1 MSDAAI
7 QSGKNNLIIF
17 TGPSGVGKGT
27 IVKQLFSELEN
38 IKFSI
43 SCTTREIRPK
53 EKNGVNYFFKSR
65 DEFERMIEAGEFLEY
80 AEFVGNYYGTPRQFV
95 VDTLASGKDVFLEIE
110 VQGALQ
116 VMKKCPEALSIFLIP
131 PSLNELERRLRQR
144 GTEPEEV
151 LQKRL
156 EKAKEEMKFTGQ
168 FKYTVVNDDVD
179 IAVRKL
185 KSLILSAR
193 QFPKIS

>member
-1 MSDAAI
+1 MSESKSS
-7 QSGKNNLIIF
+7 QNNLIIF

-27 IVKQLFSELEN
+27 IVKQLFSEIKN

-43 SCTTREIRPK
+43 SCTTREMRPG
-53 EKNGVNYFFKSR
+53 EKDGVNYFFKSR
-65 DEFERMIEAGEFLEY
+65 DEFEAMIAAGDFLEY
-80 AEFVGNYYGTPRQFV
+80 AEFVGNLYGTPRSFV
-95 VDTLASGKDVFLEIE
+95 VDTLDSGNDVFLEIE
-110 VQGALQ
+110 VQGAIQ
-116 VMKKCPEALSIFLIP
+116 VMKKCPEALTIFLIP
-131 PSLNELERRLRQR
+131 PSLEELERRLRKR

-168 FKYTVVNDDVD
+168 FKFTVVNDDVD

-185 KSLILSAR
+185 KALILGAR
-193 QFPKIS
+193 V

>member
-1 MSDAAI
+1 MSETK
-7 QSGKNNLIIF
+7 SCKNNLIIF

-27 IVKQLFSELEN
+27 IVKQLFSEMEK

-43 SCTTREIRPK
+43 SCTTREIRPG
-53 EKNGVNYFFKSR
+53 EKDGVNYFFKSKQ
-65 DEFERMIEAGEFLEY
+65 EFEEMIAADEFLEH

-95 VDTLASGKDVFLEIE
+95 DDTLASGNDVFLEIE

-131 PSLNELERRLRQR
+131 PSLEELERRLRNR
-144 GTEPEEV
+144 GTETEEV

-168 FKYTVVNDDVD
+168 FKFTVVNDDVD

-185 KSLILSAR
+185 KALILGAR
-193 QFPKIS
+193 V

>member
-1 MSDAAI
+1 MKTPSH
-7 QSGKNNLIIF
+7 GKSLVS
-17 TGPSGVGKGT
+17 PVL
-27 IVKQLFSELEN
+27 LFLRLREVTP
-38 IKFSI
+38 SI
-43 SCTTREIRPK
+43 SPLIFSTT
-53 EKNGVNYFFKSR
+53 VN
-65 DEFERMIEAGEFLEY
+65 
-80 AEFVGNYYGTPRQFV
+80 
-95 VDTLASGKDVFLEIE
+95 DVFLEIE

-131 PSLNELERRLRQR
+131 PSLEELERRLRNR
-144 GTEPEEV
+144 GTETEEV

-185 KSLILSAR
+185 KALILGAR
-193 QFPKIS
+193 Q

>member
-1 MSDAAI
+1 M
-7 QSGKNNLIIF
+7 KNNLIIF

-43 SCTTREIRPK
+43 SCTTRERRAGEK
-53 EKNGVNYFFKSR
+53 EAVNYFFKSR
-65 DEFERMIEAGEFLEY
+65 EEFEAMITDDEFLEH

-95 VDTLASGKDVFLEIE
+95 DDTLASGNDVFLEIE

-116 VMKKCPEALSIFLIP
+116 VMKKCPEALTIFLIP
-131 PSLNELERRLRQR
+131 PSLVELERRLRQR
-144 GTEPEEV
+144 GTETEEV

-168 FKYTVVNDDVD
+168 FKFTVVNDDVD

-185 KSLILSAR
+185 KALILGAR
-193 QFPKIS
+193 V

>member
-1 MSDAAI
+1 MSESKSS
-7 QSGKNNLIIF
+7 QNNLIIF

-27 IVKQLFSELEN
+27 IVKQLFSEIKN

-43 SCTTREIRPK
+43 SCTTREMRPG
-53 EKNGVNYFFKSR
+53 EKDGVNYFFKSR
-65 DEFERMIEAGEFLEY
+65 DEFEAMIAAGDFLEY
-80 AEFVGNYYGTPRQFV
+80 AEFVGNLYGTPRSFV
-95 VDTLASGKDVFLEIE
+95 VDTLDSGNDVFLEIE
-110 VQGALQ
+110 VQGAIQ
-116 VMKKCPEALSIFLIP
+116 VMKKCPEALTIFLIP
-131 PSLNELERRLRQR
+131 PSLEELERRLRKR

-168 FKYTVVNDDVD
+168 FKFTVVNDDVD

-185 KSLILSAR
+185 KALILGAR
-193 QFPKIS
+193 NL